1 MSARLTE
8 TKVNIGTYYNPT
20 KTKGLKK
27 RLNSF
32 WMRYGSGYLL
42 MAPFLTLF
50 SVFVIIPFF
59 TALGLSFTYYNMLQ
73 PPRWIGLTNYKLLFM
88 EDDVFLIAVKNTLV
102 FALITGP
109 IGYIASFLV
118 AWVINELKLRRWFS
132 LAFYAPSITSGVA
145 MSVIW
150 LYIFSPDRYG
160 LINNFLVNIGLITP
174 TEPILWTSNPKLIMP
189 VIITISLW
197 MSMGTGFL
205 VFLAGLQNLPEEL
218 YDAGNI
224 DGIRNV
230 FEKLWYIT
238 LPLMKPQLLF
248 GAVNSIVNSFN
259 VFSIAVTVAGLP
271 SPEYAAHTIV
281 AHLYDYAFIRF
292 EMGYASAIAVFLFVL
307 TFGLGRICMRVFS
320 SKDIY

>member
-1 MSARLTE
+1 
-8 TKVNIGTYYNPT
+8 
-20 KTKGLKK
+20 
-27 RLNSF
+27 
-32 WMRYGSGYLL
+32 
-42 MAPFLTLF
+42 MAPFLILF
-50 SVFVIIPFF
+50 SIFVIIPFF

-160 LINNFLVNIGLITP
+160 LINNFLVNIGAITP
-174 TEPILWTSNPKLIMP
+174 TEPILWTSDPRLIMP
-189 VIITISLW
+189 VIIIISLW

-224 DGIRNV
+224 DGVRNV

>member
-1 MSARLTE
+1 MSNQLSEVSGTVYVPVKKKSYK
-8 TKVNIGTYYNPT
+8 KV
-20 KTKGLKK
+20 L
-27 RLNSF
+27 RSF
-32 WMRYGSGYLL
+32 WAKYGSGYLL
-42 MAPFLTLF
+42 MAPFLILF
-50 SVFVIIPFF
+50 TIFVIVPFF

-73 PPRWIGLTNYKLLFM
+73 PPRWLGFTNYELLFM
-88 EDDVFLIAVKNTLV
+88 EDDVFIIGVRNTLV
-102 FALITGP
+102 FALVTGP
-109 IGYIASFLV
+109 IGYIASFMV
-118 AWVINELKLRRWFS
+118 AWAINELKLRRWFT

-160 LINNFLVNIGLITP
+160 LINNLLVEIGMITP
-174 TEPILWTSNPKLIMP
+174 TEPILWTSDPRLIMP
-189 VIITISLW
+189 VIIVISLW

-205 VFLAGLQNLPEEL
+205 VFLAGLQTLPDEL

-230 FEKLWYIT
+230 FSKLWYIT

-259 VFSIAVTVAGLP
+259 VFSIAVTIAGLP
-271 SPEYAAHTIV
+271 SPQYSAHTIV
-281 AHLYDYAFIRF
+281 AHLFDYAFIRF
-292 EMGYASAIAVFLFVL
+292 EMGYASAVAVVLFVL
-307 TFGLGRICMRVFS
+307 TFGLGRLCMKVFS